1 MQRYLFND
9 GWMFQNKSGSSLEAL
24 MGVVAEAKAV
34 TLPHD
39 AVISTERVNDATYGA
54 QGYYQGQNVSYLKTF
69 ELPEEWA
76 GKNVWIE
83 FEGIYQMASVY
94 CNDTYVGLCDYGYG
108 NYYMDLTNYLKAG
121 KNALKVVVKNA
132 PPAGRWYTG
141 GGIYRDVQVY
151 VGSALHVACEGT
163 RVSTEDLDDGLAILQ
178 VSVPMVH
185 TGSKVVDARVVHE
198 VLDADGNVV
207 SKVEAPVTVMPHESK
222 ELRRRMYV
230 EQANLWD
237 EDSPY
242 LYTIRTT
249 LYNGGEVSDVYTD
262 TFGIRKLQLD
272 PKHGLRVNGK
282 VVKLR
287 GGCIHHD
294 SGALGAAT
302 FGNAEERRVRK
313 LKEAGYN
320 AIRSAHHPMGKA
332 LLRACDKLGVYVM
345 DEFSDVWTTTK
356 ALYDYGTRFADYWE
370 KDVTNMVL
378 KDYNHPCVILYSIGN
393 EIPETGN
400 KFDVQWGKKLTDK
413 IRSLDST
420 RYVMNSLNLMLS
432 VMNRMEELIAS
443 AGLQNSGSTEE
454 INSMMD
460 SLGNKMGLL
469 ANLPMTIQLTEEAC
483 TQTDIVGYNYTEDR
497 YALDAELHPDW
508 ILVGSETF
516 PFNLPKNWSLVEKM
530 PNVLGDFAWTSWD
543 YLGESGIGKTK
554 YVGEQGSFM
563 GEYPWRIAYCG
574 TIDVNGKR
582 RPISYWREIVWG
594 LRKTPYVSVCPP
606 ERFGQQVNRVSW
618 SWSDSYESWN
628 WPGYEGKPI
637 EVEVYADA
645 DEIELFVNGKSVG
658 VKKPDG
664 EIPYFVTFE
673 TTYAP
678 GEVKAVARK
687 DGKETEYAIT
697 SAASGDCL
705 KVEAEQQSI
714 RANVEVGYVNISVA
728 DQNGVANP
736 GVNTQV
742 TVTVEGGYLAGLCN
756 ANPTGEENYAADTC
770 ATFQGA
776 ALAVVRA
783 AAPGTMTVT
792 VSAEG
797 YAPATVTLEVTA

>member
-1 MQRYLFND
+1 MKRYLFNE
-9 GWMFQNKSGSSLEAL
+9 GWLFQNSSGSSLSAL
-24 MGVVAEAKAV
+24 MGVQPETVPV

-39 AVISTERVNDATYGA
+39 AVIVTERVDDPAYGSL
-54 QGYYQGQNVSYLKTF
+54 GYFKGKNLCYTKTF
-69 ELPEEWA
+69 SLPEDWA
-76 GKNVWIE
+76 GKNVWVE

-94 CNDTYVGLCDYGYG
+94 LNNAYVGFCPYGYG
-108 NYYMDLTNYLKAG
+108 NYYMDLTPYLQAG
-121 KNALKVVVKNA
+121 ENTMKVVVKNA
-132 PPAGRWYTG
+132 PPSGRWYTG
-141 GGIYRDVQVY
+141 GGIYRDVQLY
-151 VGSALHVACEGT
+151 VGNALHVACEGT
-163 RVSTEDLDDGLAILQ
+163 RVSTEDVDEGLAVLQ
-178 VSVPMVH
+178 VTVPMVY
-185 TGSKVVDARVVHE
+185 TGSQVVDARVVHE
-198 VLDADGNVV
+198 VLDAEGNVV
-207 SKVEAPVTVMPHESK
+207 STVQAAVTFLPHESK

-230 EQANLWD
+230 EQAKLWD
-237 EDSPY
+237 EDHPY
-242 LYTIRTT
+242 LYTVRTT
-249 LYNGGEVSDVYTD
+249 LYDGEAVSDQFID

-272 PKHGLRVNGK
+272 AKHGLRVNGK

-356 ALYDYGTRFADYWE
+356 AEFDYGMRFADYWE
-370 KDVTNMVL
+370 KDVTNMVR
-378 KDYNHPCVILYSIGN
+378 KDYNHPCVLLYSIGN

-400 KFDVQWGKKLTDK
+400 KFDVQWGKKLVDK

-432 VMNRMEELIAS
+432 VMNRMDELIAS
-443 AGLQNSGSTEE
+443 VGVQGGGDTQE

-460 SLGNKMGLL
+460 ALGSKMGLL
-469 ANLPMTIQLTEEAC
+469 ANLPMTIRLTEEAC
-483 TQTDIVGYNYTEDR
+483 AQADIVGYNYTEDR
-497 YALDAELHPDW
+497 YALDAKDRPDW

-530 PNVLGDFAWTSWD
+530 PNVLGDFVWTSWD

-554 YVGEQGSFM
+554 YVGEQDSFM
-563 GEYPWRIAYCG
+563 GAYPWRIAYCG
-574 TIDVNGKR
+574 TIDINGRR

-594 LRKTPYVSVCPP
+594 LRKTPYIAVCPP
-606 ERFGQQVNRVSW
+606 ERFGQKVSRVSW
-618 SWSDSYESWN
+618 SWSDSCESWN
-628 WPGYEGKPI
+628 WPGWEGKPV

-645 DEIELFVNGKSVG
+645 DEIELFVNGQSAG

-664 EIPYFVTFE
+664 AIPYFVTFDAV
-673 TTYAP
+673 YQP

-687 DGKETEYAIT
+687 NGQETEYVIT

-705 KVEAEQQSI
+705 KLVAEQQCI
-714 RANVEVGYVNISVA
+714 RANVEVGYVNIAVA

-736 GVNTQV
+736 GVDTEI
-742 TVTVEGGYLAGLCN
+742 TVTVEGGTLAGLASGN
-756 ANPTGEENYAADTC
+756 PANTENYGSNTMS
-770 ATFQGA
+770 TFHGA
-776 ALAVVRA
+776 ALAIVRA
-783 AAPGTMTVT
+783 SKPGTMTVT

-797 YAPATVTLEVTA
+797 YAPVSLALEVTA

>member
-1 MQRYLFND
+1 MKRYLFND
-9 GWMFQNKSGSSLEAL
+9 GWMFQNSSGSALAAL
-24 MGVVAEAKAV
+24 MGGKVESIPV

-39 AVISTERVNDATYGA
+39 AVISTERVNDSAYGA
-54 QGYYQGQNVSYLKTF
+54 LGYYKGKNICYVKTF
-69 ELPEEWA
+69 QLPA
-76 GKNVWIE
+76 DAVGKNVWVE

-94 CNDTYVGLCDYGYG
+94 LNNAYVGFCPYGYG
-108 NYYMDLTNYLKAG
+108 NYYFDLTSYLQAG
-121 KNALKVVVKNA
+121 ENTLKVVVKNA

-141 GGIYRDVQVY
+141 GGIYRDVQLY
-151 VGSALHVACEGT
+151 VGNPLHVACEGT
-163 RVSTEDLDDGLAILQ
+163 RVYTEELEDGLAVLQ
-178 VSVPMVH
+178 VTVPMEY
-185 TGSKVVDARVVHE
+185 TGSAVVDAKVVHE
-198 VLDADGNVV
+198 VLDDAGNVV
-207 SKVEAPVTVMPHESK
+207 STVKAAVTFLPHEKK

-230 EQANLWD
+230 ENPATWD
-237 EDSPY
+237 EDHPN

-249 LYNGGEVSDVYTD
+249 LYDGQEVSDQFTD

-272 PKHGLRVNGK
+272 AKHGLRVNGK

-356 ALYDYGTRFADYWE
+356 AEFDYGMRFADYWE

-378 KDYNHPCVILYSIGN
+378 KDFNHPCVVLYSIGN

-400 KFDVQWGKKLTDK
+400 KFDVQWGKKLVDK
-413 IRSLDST
+413 IRSLDCS

-432 VMNRMEELIAS
+432 VMNRMDELLAS
-443 AGLQNSGSTEE
+443 IGVAGGDGAKE

-460 SLGNKMGLL
+460 SLGGAMGKLS
-469 ANLPMTIQLTEEAC
+469 NLPFTCQMTEEAC
-483 TQTDIVGYNYTEDR
+483 TQTDVVGYNYTEDR
-497 YALDAELHPDW
+497 YALDAQERPDW

-530 PNVLGDFAWTSWD
+530 PNVLGDFVWTSWD

-554 YVGEQGSFM
+554 YVGDQESFM
-563 GEYPWRIAYCG
+563 GAYPWRIAYCG
-574 TIDVNGKR
+574 TIDINGQR

-594 LRKTPYVSVCPP
+594 FRKTPYISVCPP
-606 ERFGQQVNRVSW
+606 DRYGQAVKRVSW

-645 DEIELFVNGKSVG
+645 DEVELFVNGQSVG

-664 EIPYFVTFE
+664 ELPYFVTFDA
-673 TTYAP
+673 TYMP

-687 DGKETEYAIT
+687 DGQETEYVLR

-705 KVEAEQQSI
+705 KLEAEQQKL
-714 RANVEVGYVNISVA
+714 RANVEVGYVNIRVA

-736 GVNTQV
+736 GVDAKI
-742 TVTVEGGYLAGLCN
+742 TVTVEGGTLAGLASGN
-756 ANPTGEENYAADTC
+756 PANEEDYSSNTMS
-770 ATFQGA
+770 TFHGA

-783 AAPGTMTVT
+783 SAPGTMTVT

-797 YAPATVTLEVTA
+797 YAPATVTMEVTA